1 MRLVLSFMRQHL
13 RSEPDPSNPL
23 FSPTEVLRTQPD
35 EVGSETDLATLAARF
50 SAHGGGNLSPELSTD
65 LALEVVLNEIV
76 EQACLA
82 TGATGAAIVLRRG
95 DEMVCRASSGATAPD
110 LGSRLDPSSGI
121 SGQCIKTFLTK
132 RCNDVLTDP
141 HADLE
146 ASYRLGI
153 RSVLVMP
160 LLRGDKLLG
169 VFELFS
175 SRPSAF
181 GERDERTLEA
191 LVTRTLANLN
201 RASQPLISQPLIRM
215 VEPAPPASD
224 TAAIQTAEIRAGSE
238 DDMTKDAATLPRGGT
253 DFLTLM
259 LGAAVVVCAV
269 TLGVLVGRHFGFHR
283 TVERVRSNPAS
294 ASVNNTNTPAAMAAS
309 NISPAGSLSDSVIIS
324 GKQGPA
330 EAQQTDG
337 LAKTAQDAPAPG
349 GLQVYENGKEIFHLP
364 PGKPQPRQL
373 HTAAS
378 QARHGQTEH
387 TQVVHLPV
395 AQIPADESTAK
406 QVPPVQR
413 AAAIEP
419 AVIVPENVMEL
430 SPPDAEES
438 LLNRVEPDYP
448 EAARQKNIQGEV
460 VLEVRIG
467 TDGTVEGVEVLSGP
481 RELVQASA
489 DAVKQWRFK
498 PRMRDGQAVRM
509 QTRVALS
516 FRLPG

>member
-1 MRLVLSFMRQHL
+1 MRLVLSFMRQQL

-23 FSPTEVLRTQPD
+23 FSPTEVLRAQPD
-35 EVGSETDLATLAARF
+35 EVGAETDLATLAARF
-50 SAHGGGNLSPELSTD
+50 SAHGGGNLSAELSTD

-95 DEMVCRASSGATAPD
+95 EEMVCRASSGASAPD

-132 RCNDVLTDP
+132 RCNDVIADL
-141 HADLE
+141 HADQE

-160 LLRGDKLLG
+160 LLRGDTLLG

-175 SRPSAF
+175 SRPFAF
-181 GERDERTLEA
+181 GDRDERTLEA

-201 RASQPLISQPLIRM
+201 RASQPLAMAVQ
-215 VEPAPPASD
+215 PAPPASD
-224 TAAIQTAEIRAGSE
+224 TAATQTAELRAE
-238 DDMTKDAATLPRGGT
+238 NEEYMTRDAAMLPRGGT

-269 TLGVLVGRHFGFHR
+269 MLGVLVGRHFGVHR

-294 ASVNNTNTPAAMAAS
+294 VNNTNKPPAMAAS
-309 NISPAGSLSDSVIIS
+309 NALPAVNAPDAASVPDNQLSIAMVPAGTVSKI
-324 GKQGPA
+324 
-330 EAQQTDG
+330 
-337 LAKTAQDAPAPG
+337 AQDQPAPG
-349 GLQVYENGKEIFHLP
+349 GLQVYENGKEIFRLP
-364 PGKPQPRQL
+364 PGKPQSKPS
-373 HTAAS
+373 HTVRP
-378 QARHGQTEH
+378 QAGQTQAEKAEAVH
-387 TQVVHLPV
+387 IPVTQVP
-395 AQIPADESTAK
+395 AQESTAN
-406 QVPPVQR
+406 QAPPVQR

-419 AVIVPENVMEL
+419 AVIVPENVIEL
-430 SPPDAEES
+430 SPADAEES
-438 LLNRVEPDYP
+438 LLNRVEPEYP
-448 EAARQKNIQGEV
+448 EAARQQNVQGEV

-481 RELVQASA
+481 RQLVQASA

-498 PRMRDGQAVRM
+498 PRMRDGQSVRM

-516 FRLPG
+516 FRLPS

>member
-1 MRLVLSFMRQHL
+1 MRQHL

-23 FSPTEVLRTQPD
+23 LSPAEVLRAQPD
-35 EVGSETDLATLAARF
+35 EVGSEIDLVELAARF
-50 SAHGGGNLSPELSTD
+50 SAHGGGSLSPELSTD

-95 DEMVCRASSGATAPD
+95 EEMVCRASSGETAPD
-110 LGSRLDPSSGI
+110 LGSRLDPASGI
-121 SGQCIKTFLTK
+121 SGQCIRTFLTK

-160 LLRGDKLLG
+160 LLRGDNLLG

-175 SRPSAF
+175 SRPFAF

-201 RASQPLISQPLIRM
+201 RASEPLVM
-215 VEPAPPASD
+215 AVETAPPASD
-224 TAAIQTAEIRAGSE
+224 NAFATQTAELRAVSE
-238 DDMTKDAATLPRGGT
+238 EYMTRDAATLPRSGS

-259 LGAAVVVCAV
+259 LGAAVLVCAV
-269 TLGVLVGRHFGFHR
+269 TLGVLVGRHFGFQR
-283 TVERVRSNPAS
+283 MVERARPTPAS
-294 ASVNNTNTPAAMAAS
+294 SSLSNTPAAPTISNAAVT
-309 NISPAGSLSDSVIIS
+309 GSLPDAANARD
-324 GKQGPA
+324 KQLVVETIQPGV
-330 EAQQTDG
+330 
-337 LAKTAQDAPAPG
+337 LSKSAQDAAAPG
-349 GLQVYENGKEIFHLP
+349 GLQVYENGKEIFRLP
-364 PGKPQPRQL
+364 PGKPQSRPSHTSVPRPRQ
-373 HTAAS
+373 TQPEPTDAGPASSANVAA
-378 QARHGQTEH
+378 AQT
-387 TQVVHLPV
+387 
-395 AQIPADESTAK
+395 PAEESTAI
-406 QVPPVQR
+406 QPPPIQH
-413 AAAIEP
+413 AAAIER
-419 AVIVPENVMEL
+419 AAIVPENVVEL
-430 SPPDAEES
+430 SPADAEQS
-438 LLNRVEPDYP
+438 LLNRVEPEYP
-448 EAARQKNIQGEV
+448 EAARQQNIQGEV
-460 VLEVRIG
+460 TLEVRIG
-467 TDGTVEGVEVLSGP
+467 TDGTVEGVEILSGP
-481 RELVQASA
+481 RQLAQASA